1 MEDAD
6 FEDCGVPLE
15 SCLDKLETKVCS
27 KVEEAKNEITRTL
40 TFNDVQT
47 KIRDKEHQN
56 TMPSFRS
63 LYKMKCLDLPLS
75 LVLPQRNKSKFY

>member
-27 KVEEAKNEITRTL
+27 KVEEAKNEITRGIVDSVL
-40 TFNDVQT
+40 NL
-47 KIRDKEHQN
+47 E
-56 TMPSFRS
+56 RS
-63 LYKMKCLDLPLS
+63 NYLEQLNLS
-75 LVLPQRNKSKFY
+75 GLV